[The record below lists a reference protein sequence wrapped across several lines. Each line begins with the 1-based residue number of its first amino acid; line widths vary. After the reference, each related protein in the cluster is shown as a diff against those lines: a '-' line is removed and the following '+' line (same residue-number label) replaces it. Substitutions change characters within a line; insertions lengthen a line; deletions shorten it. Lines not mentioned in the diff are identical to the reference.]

1 MDNSIDNINE
11 ETNDLNSL
19 ENFNK
24 NDFIRMKKRL
34 KRSRIGNFILLFIII
49 LMITAISILA
59 YIGIGIY
66 NNVKPHFRALFG
78 DELNL
83 SSISQISKHNAINL
97 ENFSKKL
104 AVIDDTINLFYHY
117 DNKDNKKIEDA
128 MFSGYL
134 SALGDKYAEYMP
146 AKDFEDFTEKTT
158 EGVYYGIGCVVSQ
171 DKDTKDSIIDN
182 VYECSPAEKGGIL
195 KGDILVNVDGK
206 NVRGENLDY
215 IISLIRGQEGT
226 KREIEVFRESENRN
240 VVLTVYCGKVDIK
253 LVSSKVYEDN
263 IGYISLT
270 EFTGKSSK
278 QFKDSIDKLLKD
290 NINGLIIDLRG
301 NPGGE
306 LTTVCEIIDY
316 MVKDR
321 DGRYTLNQKE
331 DIFEIGKTLIVYIRE
346 RDKIVDAAYASDG
359 HEVDIPIVILTDFST
374 ASASE
379 LFTETLRDYKKATVV
394 GVRTYGKGVVQQI
407 LPLADGSAIK
417 FTVSE
422 YFPPSGYSIDK
433 KGIIPDYSLDYD
445 GNEIEYDEEHNI
457 ITIDENTKY
466 FINTEGKIIKQ
477 EPIKIS
483 SSSEII
489 SDEEDENH
497 IENLKIYDLDNEF
510 LNEDWYIDLEKKYED
525 KQLLQ
530 AIVVLKNKIK

>member
-1 MDNSIDNINE
+1 MDNSINNINE
-11 ETNDLNSL
+11 ETNDLNSI

-34 KRSRIGNFILLFIII
+34 KRSRIGNFILLFIIV

-182 VYECSPAEKGGIL
+182 VYEGSPAEKGGIL

-445 GNEIEYDEEHNI
+445 GNEIEYDDEHNI
-457 ITIDENTKY
+457 ITIDEYTKY

-483 SSSEII
+483 SSSEIV
-489 SDEEDENH
+489 SDEKDENH

-510 LNEDWYIDLEKKYED
+510 LNEDWYIGLEKKYED